1 MAGIFNRGFTRKVI
15 AMSNLIDEEE
25 EEEKYTM
32 LPYGSYSIDAIIL
45 RVKTN
50 KAKDWIEKFLDEI
63 DDLVPVKVM
72 IRVNPYRT
80 LQLLWFEHFR
90 VALRGQNLRKFLEIT
105 NIIDEIPSELI
116 DNKYVEKGVRVIP
129 IAPTWIPRNRV
140 LLELILEYLLGR
152 VPEDLVKKVFYSA
165 FIKMFDRKSII
176 YLNVSYY
183 QKNKIEGNTEAGES
197 GINEQE

>member
-1 MAGIFNRGFTRKVI
+1 
-15 AMSNLIDEEE
+15 MSNLMDEEE
-25 EEEKYTM
+25 EEERYTM

-90 VALRGQNLRKFLEIT
+90 VALRGQNLKKFLEIT
-105 NIIDEIPSELI
+105 NIIDEVPAELI
-116 DNKYVEKGVRVIP
+116 DNKYIEKGVRVIP

-183 QKNKIEGNTEAGES
+183 QKNKLEENVDVES
-197 GINEQE
+197 GETSERE

>member
-1 MAGIFNRGFTRKVI
+1 MNTAVEED
-15 AMSNLIDEEE
+15 DEEE
-25 EEEKYTM
+25 YTM
-32 LPYGSYSIDAIIL
+32 IPYGSYSIDAVIL

-50 KAKDWIEKFLDEI
+50 KAKEWIEKFMGDV
-63 DDLVPVKVM
+63 DDVMPIKVM

-90 VALRGQNLRKFLEIT
+90 VALRGQSLKKFLEIT
-105 NIIDEIPSELI
+105 NLIDEIPADRI
-116 DNKYVEKGVRVIP
+116 DNKYIEKGVRVIP
-129 IAPTWIPRNRV
+129 IAPTWIPKNRV

-152 VPEDLVKKVFYSA
+152 IPEDLVKKVFYSA

-183 QKNKIEGNTEAGES
+183 QKNREES
-197 GINEQE
+197 EDEQ